1 MWFIQA
7 LRIVFHENAPEE
19 VLEMSCSWFVDFL
32 GRLSGFKSYFRI
44 RPVKSLSFI
53 IFFRTVA
60 SENVLNFFKG
70 CVSALGPVSRKSREL
85 FGPEKPILK
94 LRPAYFVKLVF

>member
-7 LRIVFHENAPEE
+7 LRIVFHENVPEE

-32 GRLSGFKSYFRI
+32 GRLSSFKSYFRKHVKRRSITHKLRILLKI

-53 IFFRTVA
+53 IFVRTVP
-60 SENVLNFFKG
+60 SENVLKFFKG
-70 CVSALGPVSRKSREL
+70 CVSALIST
-85 FGPEKPILK
+85 
-94 LRPAYFVKLVF
+94 A